1 MTQLHEVHGARQ
13 PMQTAGMSPSVGRLG
28 PHSVQIGANPPI
40 RLDQIKGNKIPFAG
54 FRTATKV
61 ASAKA
66 GARDNAASALRALGG
81 GKALDARGLLNSCK
95 ALQAHLDR
103 LSQLGHIN
111 GDMDQAVL
119 AALAPEVES
128 LSNTEL
134 SSVYQ
139 CLLSPE
145 TELLKQALQAEIR
158 ANPGNADA
166 LAAAANLFNLEA
178 LVIKELSNRV
188 IVAQGLAPSTD
199 VPALSDQYGAA
210 IADMGEV
217 RRHETASDMSGVSL
231 HVLADVAT
239 DSALRRGNMESVA
252 QDLVQ
257 RRALEPIDARQLGDV
272 LRSTDLTINVDLEFL
287 FGMNG
292 PKPLLKAGG
301 AWEHIFHSIESAP
314 DEEARQAAI
323 EVKGQGYILKRDN
336 VERAIF
342 PELSEDRPTVA
353 SERPT
358 YAALNLLH
366 RQTGE
371 AAPYGTVAL
380 HLKPEVARRAT
391 YTVNDSFCALQLRFS
406 DAGYNAL
413 LDLLPDWS
421 GISEE
426 HKLELMRPASK
437 LRHQLD
443 HVLERMEELGSFR
456 GDLFKNVLQVA
467 GLDADE
473 NSALAGLFIKVFKD
487 TDATRK
493 TMATYDNL
501 ETLLPELGD
510 VNAVSLARAAV
521 DRQNGGTG
529 RVALEC
535 QYIEAQLHA
544 PLVLARDVQEIV
556 IAMDFG
562 AYTTIN
568 PDQKAWMNA
577 VIAVLEGKKPAEAD
591 MARLSP
597 EQHAELGAIREQ
609 LGGATIPVRLAMQ
622 EPELGLPGE
631 VQHEENAFYADH
643 FDQVFIND
651 TLEAINDDVRLAEF
665 IRETFRLSPNGTAL
679 FETIRD
685 TVIISKDDYPAVRAA
700 FAEAVEQFRHHPV
713 EGQRTENELLIDCMR
728 RAIRQQIGAERL
740 DCLAAIPGLT
750 ASPTQRRQLRDWVM
764 AQTVPL
770 SKEAFHALAST
781 ALEGAALL
789 NDMAAQAPGASSDED
804 VMRRLGAV
812 AGSLR
817 QKLDDLPPL
826 PEGQAEGRIMGACGG
841 LALALANAS
850 PEARR
855 RMAEGLNTP
864 GQRDLSSLLLR
875 LGDSVDGF
883 SQAPGFKD
891 ARAFNAIRS
900 GLCAAFGNAMEK
912 APAPFAQELSLVP
925 QDVRAGLR
933 AALPGLADT
942 LDASFPPHPAFPAAA
957 QPGRMPSTPAQ
968 HRRFLLDILPIYHD
982 HERPGNFDYGTA
994 YHGRGHICR
1003 AFIFAS
1009 TMAGIMEG
1017 MGHEVDRTALLCGIA
1032 GHDAGRERSGADTPE
1047 QEAASARLALDL
1059 MHRSFGED
1067 TFGKA
1072 YEEEFTQSIIG
1083 HASPTLE
1090 SMLLNAADSLDI
1102 VRVKDFDFNCFPFLR
1117 GGTQEGP
1124 KTVVP
1129 EYQGLR
1135 EQLHEEAYLLARMT
1149 DPRTQVKDLCAKLAE
1164 AGKLETVVEVQHAAS
1179 DAVIGQLALEKEED
1193 FLAFIEGKIRAHPD
1207 MFPLLT
1213 RYYLNPLDA

>member
-1 MTQLHEVHGARQ
+1 M
-13 PMQTAGMSPSVGRLG
+13 
-28 PHSVQIGANPPI
+28 
-40 RLDQIKGNKIPFAG
+40 
-54 FRTATKV
+54 
-61 ASAKA
+61 
-66 GARDNAASALRALGG
+66 
-81 GKALDARGLLNSCK
+81 
-95 ALQAHLDR
+95 
-103 LSQLGHIN
+103 
-111 GDMDQAVL
+111 
-119 AALAPEVES
+119 ES

-158 ANPGNADA
+158 ANPSNADA
-166 LAAAANLFNLEA
+166 LAAANLFNLEA

-188 IVAQGLAPSTD
+188 IVAQGLAPSAD

-257 RRALEPIDARQLGDV
+257 RRALDPIDARQLGDV
-272 LRSTDLTINVDLEFL
+272 LRSADLTVNVDLEFL

-301 AWEHIFHSIESAP
+301 AWEHIFHSLESAP

-353 SERPT
+353 RERPT
-358 YAALNLLH
+358 YAALNSLQW
-366 RQTGE
+366 QTGQ
-371 AAPYGTVAL
+371 APFAYGSVAL

-391 YTVNDSFCALQLRFS
+391 YTVNDSFFALQLRFS
-406 DAGYNAL
+406 DAGYDAL

-426 HKLELMRPASK
+426 HKLELMRPASE

-443 HVLERMEELGSFR
+443 HVLEKMEELGSFR

-487 TDATRK
+487 TDSTRK

-510 VNAVSLARAAV
+510 VNAVKLARAAGG
-521 DRQNGGTG
+521 RQKGGTG
-529 RVALEC
+529 QVALSC
-535 QYIEAQLHA
+535 NYIEAQLHA

-556 IAMDFG
+556 IAMDLG
-562 AYTTIN
+562 TYTTIN
-568 PDQKAWMNA
+568 PDKKAWMNA

-609 LGGATIPVRLAMQ
+609 LGGATIPVRLVAQ
-622 EPELGLPGE
+622 LPELQLRNE
-631 VQHEENAFYADH
+631 LEHEESVFYGAH
-643 FDQVFIND
+643 LDQVFIND
-651 TLEAINDDVRLAEF
+651 TLEALNDDVRMAEF
-665 IRETFRLSPNGTAL
+665 IREAFSLSSD
-679 FETIRD
+679 ETTRTLGD
-685 TVIISKDDYPAVRAA
+685 TSRIPKDDYPAVRAA
-700 FAEAVEQFRHHPV
+700 FVEEVKRFRHDPV
-713 EGQRTENELLIDCMR
+713 REESDENNLLAGCMR
-728 RAIRQQIGAERL
+728 RAVKHVEAKRL

-750 ASPTQRRQLRDWVM
+750 ASPTQRKQLRDWVM

-789 NDMAAQAPGASSDED
+789 NDMAAQAPGTSSDED

-883 SQAPGFKD
+883 PQAPGFKD

-925 QDVRAGLR
+925 QDVRAGLS

-982 HERPGNFDYGTA
+982 HERPRNFDYGTA

-1059 MHRSFGED
+1059 MHRSFGKE
-1067 TFGKA
+1067 TFGEA
-1072 YEEEFTQSIIG
+1072 YEQEFTHSIIG

-1102 VRVKDFDFNCFPFLR
+1102 GRVKDFDFKYFPFLR

-1135 EQLHEEAYLLARMT
+1135 EQLHEEADLLARMT
-1149 DPRTQVKDLCAKLAE
+1149 DPITQVRDLRMKLGE
-1164 AGKLETVVEVQHAAS
+1164 AGELETMVDVQHAAS